1 VLWGVHNFLWA
12 SGANASTVTTVMT
25 RLNTKVDN
33 DLVNPAE
40 LRAMRF
46 GDTQSMPMLIGQ
58 ATTPRVWFGVI
69 GYLANRDR
77 GNTAKATSYL
87 NAVSTT
93 ADYFLGGNPLNM
105 CWVSGV
111 GERSP
116 LGVFHLD
123 WFASD
128 NLYVNGPGGNRKD
141 IRAKRGFVPYGIWRS
156 DRSDWGWWSPVF
168 GHKTAYPAIPTNGVN
183 TGTACT
189 WPGHEM
195 YFDDRNAPLPAE
207 NTIHQTQGPSAL
219 IYGFLYAVASGGTTP
234 PPPPPAG
241 LINGGIYEIAPTHA
255 LGMRLDVNAA
265 SNANG
270 ANVHIWTANGTSA
283 QRWKLFDVGSG
294 VYELEPQCAIGK
306 RLDVVGWGTADGTN
320 VDIWQDV
327 DQANERWKLIDV
339 GGGNYELEPQN
350 AIGKRLDVNN
360 WGTTDGSNVQ
370 IWQGAGQANQR
381 WRFTLVSSARMAAS
395 LEDKAPGQ
403 LLVYPN
409 PSQGG
414 AFQVSL
420 PKSQKPLFLLTNSLG
435 QTIPVASQQLGDG
448 HYQLTPR
455 TNLASG
461 LYFIRVKTTDG
472 EQVSKMVVH

>member
-1 VLWGVHNFLWA
+1 
-12 SGANASTVTTVMT
+12 
-25 RLNTKVDN
+25 
-33 DLVNPAE
+33 
-40 LRAMRF
+40 
-46 GDTQSMPMLIGQ
+46 
-58 ATTPRVWFGVI
+58 
-69 GYLANRDR
+69 
-77 GNTAKATSYL
+77 
-87 NAVSTT
+87 
-93 ADYFLGGNPLNM
+93 
-105 CWVSGV
+105 
-111 GERSP
+111 
-116 LGVFHLD
+116 
-123 WFASD
+123 
-128 NLYVNGPGGNRKD
+128 
-141 IRAKRGFVPYGIWRS
+141 
-156 DRSDWGWWSPVF
+156 
-168 GHKTAYPAIPTNGVN
+168 
-183 TGTACT
+183 
-189 WPGHEM
+189 
-195 YFDDRNAPLPAE
+195 
-207 NTIHQTQGPSAL
+207 
-219 IYGFLYAVASGGTTP
+219 
-234 PPPPPAG
+234 
-241 LINGGIYEIAPTHA
+241 
-255 LGMRLDVNAA
+255 
-265 SNANG
+265 
-270 ANVHIWTANGTSA
+270 VHIWTANGTSA